1 MIMTA
6 TRPNCPTAN
15 AQEGNRLDRSGEE
28 QCVHLMILSIIQIS
42 SHTCVNGHPICAQ
55 FIERSLDGG
64 KQGGGVEVVEENLQ
78 SDLQLIPDQGRH
90 HDHGDHA

>member
-1 MIMTA
+1 M
-6 TRPNCPTAN
+6 CPP
-15 AQEGNRLDRSGEE
+15 DD
-28 QCVHLMILSIIQIS
+28 IINNTNIIS
-42 SHTCVNGHPICAQ
+42 YMSCVNGHPICAQ

-78 SDLQLIPDQGRH
+78 SDFQLIPDQGRH

>member
-1 MIMTA
+1 MCPPDDIINNTNIISYMI
-6 TRPNCPTAN
+6 
-15 AQEGNRLDRSGEE
+15 
-28 QCVHLMILSIIQIS
+28 
-42 SHTCVNGHPICAQ
+42 NGHPICAQ

-90 HDHGDHA
+90 HEHGDHS